1 MWLTSLLVTTLTF
14 ALTPATTTPEPTVA
28 ATICAKYCDSRDPAL
43 AVGERRPGTAT
54 VWGRGITLH
63 LSDGDDMGW
72 ASVGNGDP
80 GDEVWLDR
88 SFDGGRT
95 WAGDSRIGDTKIPA
109 GQRGWR
115 TLMFNVDDPATHR
128 FGALRACGKASNR
141 PEIACTSWFRTT
153 VAANDRAEAAAT
165 ALMQFYDNSTGL
177 WQTTGWWN
185 SANALTAILDYS
197 TRTGSPNY
205 RYAIA
210 NTFDRNR
217 GDNFTNEYIDDTG
230 WWALAWIRAY
240 DLTNDRRYLDT
251 AVIAANYMY
260 AYRDGTCGGG
270 LWWSTA
276 KTYKNAVTNELYV
289 KVAASLHNRL
299 PGDTVQLARA
309 REVWDWF
316 RASGMINGAGLIND
330 GLNSSCA
337 NNGQAV
343 WSYNQGIVLG
353 ALVELNRATGDAALL
368 TRARRLAD
376 ASTTTSLLHAN
387 GILRDPCESGDCGA
401 DGPSFK
407 GAYARGLGE
416 LDRALAGR
424 PYRAYLTRQ
433 ANSTIANNRTSLDQH
448 GLRWAGP
455 VDKIDAARQ
464 HSALE
469 VLTAAL

>member
-1 MWLTSLLVTTLTF
+1 MWITSLLVTTLTSV
-14 ALTPATTTPEPTVA
+14 LTPATPPPEPTVA

-54 VWGRGITLH
+54 VWGRAITLH

-72 ASVGNGDP
+72 GGITGGDP

-128 FGALRACGKASNR
+128 FGALRACGKAGNR

-165 ALMQFYDNSTGL
+165 ALMQFYDNGTGL

-197 TRTGSPNY
+197 GRTGSPNY
-205 RYAIA
+205 RYAIG

-217 GDNFTNEYIDDTG
+217 GGNFTNEYIDDTG

-240 DLTNDRRYLDT
+240 DLTKDRRYLDT
-251 AVIAANYMY
+251 AVVAANYMY
-260 AYRDGTCGGG
+260 SYRDGTCGGG

-299 PGDTVQLARA
+299 PGDTVQLGRA

-316 RASGMINGAGLIND
+316 RASGMINGGALVND

-368 TRARRLAD
+368 TTARRLAD
-376 ASTTTSLLHAN
+376 ASTTTALLHTN

-407 GAYARGLGE
+407 GAYVRGLGE
-416 LDRALAGR
+416 LDRALTDR

-433 ANSTIANNRTSLDQH
+433 ANATTANNRTSLDQH
-448 GLRWAGP
+448 GLHWSGP
-455 VDKIDAARQ
+455 VDRIDAARQ